1 MKKMSNAFYTRLFS
15 LGALWNICIG
25 LTGVLFYEFSITLF
39 FGSDAVAYNLISV
52 MFYKLFMVAV
62 IVFGV
67 GYFFVS
73 RDLTLNRGIVWLGLV
88 SKIILFIVFTYHFID
103 GRATLL
109 AFLTL
114 FGDFIWSLFFI
125 LFLWQT
131 KDTVRVNN
139 IIG

>member
-1 MKKMSNAFYTRLFS
+1 MSNAFYTKLFS
-15 LGALWNICIG
+15 LGALWNVCIG
-25 LTGVLFYEFSITLF
+25 LTGVVFYEFSVTLF

-52 MFYKLFMVAV
+52 MFYKLLMIAI

-67 GYFFVS
+67 GYFIVS
-73 RDLTLNRGIVWLGLV
+73 RDLALNRGIVWLGLV
-88 SKIILFIVFTYHFID
+88 CKLILFFIFTYLFIG

-114 FGDFIWSLFFI
+114 CGDFIWSLFFM

-131 KDTVRVNN
+131 KDGVRVNN